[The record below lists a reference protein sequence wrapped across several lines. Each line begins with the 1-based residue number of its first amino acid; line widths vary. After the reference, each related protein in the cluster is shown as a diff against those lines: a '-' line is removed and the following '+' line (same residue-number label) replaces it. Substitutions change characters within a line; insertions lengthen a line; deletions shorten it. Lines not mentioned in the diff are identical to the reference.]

1 MLLFPVLYN
10 KHGEMQLLPDGIFSE
25 YNSYI
30 QFRFPTAS
38 CTNAV

>member
-10 KHGEMQLLPDGIFSE
+10 EHGQMQLLPDGILSE
-25 YNSYI
+25 YNSFT

-38 CTNAV
+38 HMNVV